1 MLDHM
6 IFNKLKWWNVDDNAE
21 SIQIG
26 NRRFLAMPSEI
37 IIKDG
42 ADLSR
47 YDDTE
52 TALVGGDTTV
62 KVIGVSKNAYIIT
75 GYVHFRGT
83 TNLYSIT
90 FDEKAPAIIY
100 ANEVK
105 KVIWGGKALLNAL
118 ISGLYAT
125 IRKKVIA

>member
-1 MLDHM
+1 MLSHM
-6 IFNKLKWWNVDDNAE
+6 LFNRLKWWNVDDNAE

-26 NRRFLAMPSEI
+26 NRRFWAMPSEI

-105 KVIWGGKALLNAL
+105 KIIWGGKRLLSHVYQAL
-118 ISGLYAT
+118 
-125 IRKKVIA
+125 RRVVIA

>member
-26 NRRFLAMPSEI
+26 NRQFWAIPSKI

-52 TALVGGDTTV
+52 TALVDGDTTV

-75 GYVHFRGT
+75 GYVHFRET
-83 TNLYSIT
+83 TNIYSIT
-90 FDEKAPAIIY
+90 FGEKAPAIIY

-105 KVIWGGKALLNAL
+105 KIIWGVKP
-118 ISGLYAT
+118 S
-125 IRKKVIA
+125 